1 MSNQEQG
8 QPRPNAQIV
17 EQVLAGTEQI
27 VSHEG
32 ASQYEG
38 GGIASCGLAG
48 LNFVRVVLARVEEGL
63 EDGRLLEDVLSRRT
77 SEEVISIC
85 SRWSSNVHLEVE
97 DIFKVPLFERALTLV
112 SSTYGEPGFERF
124 RALLSDLQ
132 SIPNDYAAVLITR
145 PPEIITCL
153 RLPIKIDEK
162 AVKQDVFIIFDSH
175 PRTDHPTGAGLIVN
189 TSLDATASHLNN
201 LLAVDTR
208 LLADS
213 SLQWQT
219 QLLANFSGHFFVSK
233 GGASNSVEDLTQAVL
248 ESSLVALGLQA
259 EVVDLRFQNSSLA
272 RDREFL
278 EIELDELKEKYR
290 SAKKKLDNAPRL
302 YSQVAD
308 QRSPASSK
316 RSAKSSNNHQ
326 SIIGPSK
333 FPGSISSSSP
343 TDGLEYF
350 SSPANIKRSQ
360 PSHESAD
367 YLVATQLQMDHD
379 WERRN
384 GASKANSA
392 SKKGRV
398 SPSDDY
404 MVAAQLQMDW
414 DQAQRDSVLKAQA
427 KQREFEEED
436 SRLLAER
443 AALQMTVQ
451 RVFDCGVCFDKY
463 PEDYVAR
470 VAGCAHPF
478 CRECLK
484 SYVVIKL
491 GDKLFPIVCPM
502 CVTDTARAEPAM
514 ITDDLVQTLGLNDKE
529 YQVLQELQIAS
540 MSILLHCR
548 KCKESIFVDRT
559 EYEASPTLVC
569 PLPACDHVWCKACQ
583 QTIDVAGPQH
593 SCDGSS
599 ELEHLMKRRGW
610 KHCPGCKTP
619 FQKSSG
625 CNHMTC
631 MSPGCN
637 THFCYVCGAAI
648 VRSALPQEVK
658 AAVSAHYR
666 RCSLFEDV
674 PDR

>member
-1 MSNQEQG
+1 MHG
-8 QPRPNAQIV
+8 QLGPNTRIV

-32 ASQYEG
+32 ASQYGG

-48 LNFVRVVLARVEEGL
+48 LNFVRVVLARVEKGL

-153 RLPIKIDEK
+153 RLPIKTDDK
-162 AVKQDVFIIFDSH
+162 AVKEDVFIIFDSH

-233 GGASNSVEDLTQAVL
+233 SGASNSVEDLTQAVL

-290 SAKKKLDNAPRL
+290 SVKKKLDNAPRL

-326 SIIGPSK
+326 STSGPSK

-343 TDGLEYF
+343 TSALEYF

-451 RVFDCGVCFDKY
+451 RVFDCGVCFDKH

-484 SYVVIKL
+484 TYVVTKL

-540 MSILLHCR
+540 LSILLHCR

-559 EYEASPTLVC
+559 EYEASPILVC